1 MCRGTTAEG
10 LACDCEAYDPP
21 QDPSVPSKCQ
31 ECGHGK
37 SRHSPI
43 ASTAVQDTKQA
54 VLDAFAAR
62 SEKPV
67 SDRLPPKARI
77 TDFSTAKDDALKGF
91 RMASD
96 TEGGSRHLQKPKQGF
111 NQGVEHKQDI
121 FLPGSSADAGVKVS
135 D

>member
-62 SEKPV
+62 SEKPI

-91 RMASD
+91 RMTSD
-96 TEGGSRHLQKPKQGF
+96 AEGGSSKLKGKKKAVSGVLIYRLLRH
-111 NQGVEHKQDI
+111 
-121 FLPGSSADAGVKVS
+121 
-135 D
+135 